1 MVSVSVSWPSK
12 VRTGGS
18 VVVKFYFKTD
28 REVTVEYGALIAGR
42 GRAREGTLAP
52 GEWVKDIVLDAPDY
66 PGTYKI
72 EAYAKVNG
80 VKVLDKEGSITVY
93 SPTPPP
99 QPSVTIKS
107 APSSV
112 KPGDYVTIAIA
123 TSNISGSYYVD
134 AWLKDASGKSVLYAR
149 KSLSGPVSWTEIS
162 LGTVPKD
169 ISPGT
174 GKIEVKLIQSG
185 RTVASTSRSV
195 SISGMK
201 PVVFEDLLVSSTT
214 VKAEEPVELT
224 AVFSNPNDFPVD
236 VGILVYVNG
245 VQKYSTKGTIGPGK
259 GYITV
264 QLKFY
269 EPGTYR
275 VEVEANQLT

>member
-1 MVSVSVSWPSK
+1 MASASVSWPSK
-12 VRTGGS
+12 VKAGS
-18 VVVKFYFKTD
+18 RFTVTFHISLDKRAVVN
-28 REVTVEYGALIAGR
+28 YGALIG
-42 GRAREGTLAP
+42 GKGTEKEGTYDPGDYTRYIYLTAP
-52 GEWVKDIVLDAPDY
+52 SY

-72 EAYAKVNG
+72 WAYVKVNG
-80 VKVLDKEGSITVY
+80 EKILDKEGSITVY

-107 APSSV
+107 APSSI

-134 AWLKDASGKSVLYAR
+134 AYLKDASGRSVLYAR
-149 KSLSGPVSWTEIS
+149 ESLSGPVSWAEIS

-169 ISPGT
+169 VSPGT
-174 GKIEVKLIQSG
+174 GKIEVRLIQSG

-224 AVFSNPNDFPVD
+224 AVFSNPNDFPVE

-245 VQKYSTKGTIGPGK
+245 VQKHSVKKAINPGK
-259 GYITV
+259 DYITV
-264 QLKFY
+264 ELKFY
-269 EPGTYR
+269 EAGTYR